1 MAVIVSDT
9 TDGGEAQVCMIDTT
23 TTTQKEQS
31 EQEDKVE
38 KEDEQE
44 DEDEEE
50 EDKQKEEEE
59 TDIQVGQWVVV
70 LYDGIEY
77 PGEVRS
83 IESNAGV
90 QVNVMHKSG
99 SCWKCPQSRDMIY
112 YRKSNILHVIS
123 APVAAG
129 YHGQFTFSNF

>member
-1 MAVIVSDT
+1 VCVIR
-9 TDGGEAQVCMIDTT
+9 TT
-23 TTTQKEQS
+23 TTTQEEQGEQD
-31 EQEDKVE
+31 EQEDEDEGK
-38 KEDEQE
+38 DEQE

-50 EDKQKEEEE
+50 DEQEEEDEEEEDEQEEEEE

-83 IESNAGV
+83 INSNAGV

-99 SCWKCPQSRDMIY
+99 SFLKWPQSRDMIY
-112 YRKSNILHVIS
+112 YKKSDILRIFS

-129 YHGQFTFSNF
+129 HCGQFTFSDF